1 MAADLVM
8 EATDWVM
15 VATNRDTT
23 GASGHNN
30 LDLVTVKLLV
40 YHGCLDHGCLDRLG
54 IYCLVVQ
61 DR

>member
-1 MAADLVM
+1 M

-23 GASGHNN
+23 GASGHSN